1 VIKAKKLKP
10 RSTIGIISPSYWIDE
25 NILKKTSKIFSDQNY
40 KLVYGKS
47 IYAKDGPFAGSPK
60 IRADDIHSMFTD
72 PSIDA
77 IICARGGYGANKVI
91 PLLDYELIKK
101 NPKIFLG
108 YSDITSYLIS
118 ITQRSELVTFHGPML
133 SSYKDGFVDYNFN
146 QMINILSGKRNAQ
159 IIAPKTMEPHILK
172 AGNAVGPLWG
182 GNLTLMIN
190 RLGTNDA
197 YDTTN
202 AILFL
207 EDLNE
212 YYYSFERMLIHM
224 QKAGMLDNIS
234 GLIIG
239 ELINIKDED
248 ISFSKSTDEIVMD
261 ICGEMDFPIVTNF
274 PCGHGFYQAT
284 LPISLPVELQAERT
298 ISIKL
303 LESAVE

>member
-1 VIKAKKLKP
+1 MIKAKKLKP
-10 RSTIGIISPSYWIDE
+10 GSTIGIISPSYWIDE
-25 NILKKTSKIFSDQNY
+25 NILKNTSRFFSDQNY
-40 KLVYGKS
+40 KLIYGKS
-47 IYAKDGPFAGSPK
+47 IYAKDGPFAGSPA

-77 IICARGGYGANKVI
+77 ILCARGGYGANKVI

-101 NPKIFLG
+101 HPKIFLG

-118 ITQRSELVTFHGPML
+118 ITQRSKLVTFHGPML
-133 SSYKDGFVDYNFN
+133 SSYKNGFVKYNFN
-146 QMINILSGKRNAQ
+146 QMINILSGDSDTQ

-172 AGNAVGPLWG
+172 AGNAIGPLWG

-197 YDTTN
+197 FDTTN
-202 AILFL
+202 TILFL

-212 YYYSFERMLIHM
+212 YYYSFERMLIHL

-274 PCGHGFYQAT
+274 PCGHGTYQAT
-284 LPISLPVELQAERT
+284 LPISLPVELHAEST
-298 ISIKL
+298 MSIKL

>member
-1 VIKAKKLKP
+1 MIKARKLKP

-133 SSYKDGFVDYNFN
+133 SSYKDGFVEYNFN
-146 QMINILSGKRNAQ
+146 QMINILSGKRDAQ

-212 YYYSFERMLIHM
+212 YYYSFERMLIHL

-274 PCGHGFYQAT
+274 PCGHGSYQAT

>member
-1 VIKAKKLKP
+1 MIKAKKLKP
-10 RSTIGIISPSYWIDE
+10 GSTIGIISPSYWIDE
-25 NILKKTSKIFSDQNY
+25 NILKNTSRFFSDQNY
-40 KLVYGKS
+40 KLIYGKS
-47 IYAKDGPFAGSPK
+47 IYAKDGPFAGSPA
-60 IRADDIHSMFTD
+60 IRADDIHSMFID

-77 IICARGGYGANKVI
+77 ILCARGGYGANKVI

-101 NPKIFLG
+101 HPKIFLG

-118 ITQRSELVTFHGPML
+118 ITQRSKLVTFHGPML
-133 SSYKDGFVDYNFN
+133 SSYKNGFVKYNFD
-146 QMINILSGKRNAQ
+146 QMINILSGDSDTQ

-172 AGNAVGPLWG
+172 AGNAIGPLWG

-197 YDTTN
+197 FDTTN
-202 AILFL
+202 TILFL

-274 PCGHGFYQAT
+274 PCGHGSYQAT

>member
-1 VIKAKKLKP
+1 MIKAKKLKP

-25 NILKKTSKIFSDQNY
+25 NILKKTSKIFSDKNY

-133 SSYKDGFVDYNFN
+133 SSYKDGFVEYNFN
-146 QMINILSGKRNAQ
+146 QMINILSGKRDAQ

-212 YYYSFERMLIHM
+212 YYYSFERMLIHL

-274 PCGHGFYQAT
+274 PCGHGSYQAT

-303 LESAVE
+303 LETAVE

>member
-1 VIKAKKLKP
+1 MIKAKKLKP
-10 RSTIGIISPSYWIDE
+10 GSTIGIISPSYWIDE
-25 NILKKTSKIFSDQNY
+25 NILKNTSRFFSDQNY
-40 KLVYGKS
+40 KLIYGKS
-47 IYAKDGPFAGSPK
+47 IYAKDGPFAGSPA

-77 IICARGGYGANKVI
+77 ILCARGGYGANKVI

-101 NPKIFLG
+101 HPKIFLG

-118 ITQRSELVTFHGPML
+118 ITQRSKLVTFHGPML
-133 SSYKDGFVDYNFN
+133 SSYKNGFVKYNFN
-146 QMINILSGKRNAQ
+146 QMINILSGDSDTQ

-172 AGNAVGPLWG
+172 AGNAIGPLWG

-197 YDTTN
+197 FDTTN
-202 AILFL
+202 TILFL

-212 YYYSFERMLIHM
+212 YYYSFERMLIHL
-224 QKAGMLDNIS
+224 QKAGVLNNIS

-274 PCGHGFYQAT
+274 PCGHGTYQAT
-284 LPISLPVELQAERT
+284 LPISLPVELHAEST
-298 ISIKL
+298 MSIKL

>member
-1 VIKAKKLKP
+1 VIKARKLKP

-25 NILKKTSKIFSDQNY
+25 NILKKTSKIFSDKNY

-133 SSYKDGFVDYNFN
+133 SSYKDGFVEYNFN
-146 QMINILSGKRNAQ
+146 QMINILSGKRDAQ

-212 YYYSFERMLIHM
+212 YYYSFERMLIHL

-274 PCGHGFYQAT
+274 PCGHGSYQAT

>member
-1 VIKAKKLKP
+1 MIKAKKLKP

-25 NILKKTSKIFSDQNY
+25 NILKKTSKIFSDKNY

-101 NPKIFLG
+101 HPKIFLG

-133 SSYKDGFVDYNFN
+133 SSYKDGFVEYNFN
-146 QMINILSGKRNAQ
+146 QMINILSGKRDAQ

-274 PCGHGFYQAT
+274 PCGHGSYQAT

>member
-25 NILKKTSKIFSDQNY
+25 NILKKTSKIFSDKNY

-133 SSYKDGFVDYNFN
+133 SSYKDGFVEYNFN
-146 QMINILSGKRNAQ
+146 QMINILSGKRDAQ
-159 IIAPKTMEPHILK
+159 IVAPKTMEPHILK

-212 YYYSFERMLIHM
+212 YYYSFERMLIHL

-274 PCGHGFYQAT
+274 PCGHGSYQAT

>member
-1 VIKAKKLKP
+1 MIKAKKLKP

-133 SSYKDGFVDYNFN
+133 SSYKDGFVEYNFN
-146 QMINILSGKRNAQ
+146 QMINILSGKRDAQ

-212 YYYSFERMLIHM
+212 YYYSFERMLIHL

-274 PCGHGFYQAT
+274 PCGHGSYQAT

>member
-1 VIKAKKLKP
+1 MIKAKKLKP

-25 NILKKTSKIFSDQNY
+25 NILKKTSKIFSDKNY

-146 QMINILSGKRNAQ
+146 QMINILSGKRDAQ

-212 YYYSFERMLIHM
+212 YYYSFERMLIHL

-274 PCGHGFYQAT
+274 PCGHGSYQAT

>member
-1 VIKAKKLKP
+1 VIKARKLKP

-133 SSYKDGFVDYNFN
+133 SSYKDGFVEYNFN
-146 QMINILSGKRNAQ
+146 QMINILSGKRDAQ

-212 YYYSFERMLIHM
+212 YYYSFERMLIHL

-274 PCGHGFYQAT
+274 PCGHGSYQAT

>member
-25 NILKKTSKIFSDQNY
+25 NILKKTSKIFSDKNY

-133 SSYKDGFVDYNFN
+133 SSYKDGFVEYNFN
-146 QMINILSGKRNAQ
+146 QMINILSGKRDAQ

-212 YYYSFERMLIHM
+212 YYYSFERMLIHL

-274 PCGHGFYQAT
+274 PCGHGSYQAT

>member
-1 VIKAKKLKP
+1 MIKAKKLKP
-10 RSTIGIISPSYWIDE
+10 GSTIGIISPSYWIDE
-25 NILKKTSKIFSDQNY
+25 NILKNTSRFFSDQNY
-40 KLVYGKS
+40 KLIYGKS
-47 IYAKDGPFAGSPK
+47 IYAKDGPFAGSPA
-60 IRADDIHSMFTD
+60 IRADDIHSMFID

-77 IICARGGYGANKVI
+77 ILCARGGYGANKVI

-101 NPKIFLG
+101 HPKIFLG

-118 ITQRSELVTFHGPML
+118 ITQRSKLVTFHGPML
-133 SSYKDGFVDYNFN
+133 SSYKNGFVKYNFD
-146 QMINILSGKRNAQ
+146 QMINILSGDSDTQ

-172 AGNAVGPLWG
+172 AGNAIGPLWG

-197 YDTTN
+197 FDTTN
-202 AILFL
+202 TILFL

-212 YYYSFERMLIHM
+212 YYYSFERMLIHL
-224 QKAGMLDNIS
+224 QKAGVLNNIS

-274 PCGHGFYQAT
+274 PCGHGTYQAT
-284 LPISLPVELQAERT
+284 LPISLPVELHAEST
-298 ISIKL
+298 MSIKL

>member
-1 VIKAKKLKP
+1 
-10 RSTIGIISPSYWIDE
+10 
-25 NILKKTSKIFSDQNY
+25 
-40 KLVYGKS
+40 
-47 IYAKDGPFAGSPK
+47 
-60 IRADDIHSMFTD
+60 MFTD

-172 AGNAVGPLWG
+172 AGNAVGPLLG

>member
-25 NILKKTSKIFSDQNY
+25 NILKKTSKIFSDKNY

-133 SSYKDGFVDYNFN
+133 SSYKDGFVEYNFN
-146 QMINILSGKRNAQ
+146 QMINILSGKRDAQ

-274 PCGHGFYQAT
+274 PCGHGSYQAT

>member
-1 VIKAKKLKP
+1 MIKAKKLKP

-146 QMINILSGKRNAQ
+146 QMINILSGKRDAQ

-172 AGNAVGPLWG
+172 AGNAVGPLLG

-274 PCGHGFYQAT
+274 PCGHGSYQAT